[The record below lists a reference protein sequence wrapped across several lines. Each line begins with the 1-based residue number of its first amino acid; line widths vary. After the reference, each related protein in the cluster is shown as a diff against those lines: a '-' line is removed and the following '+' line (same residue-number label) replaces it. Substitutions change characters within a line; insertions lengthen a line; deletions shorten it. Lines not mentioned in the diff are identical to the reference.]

1 MTENAKKTTESE
13 HEKTTEPTW
22 KPEMARL
29 RRVKDERRVENL
41 GKCDRCA
48 FSVFVKDRNPE
59 ICWGLTKQGIED
71 VGGGHGRN
79 CRSFVEMPAQQLLE
93 LRLLAKRAERRK
105 TAPAA
110 CIVEGPRSTFDPR
123 TNLWSCSYC
132 SFVSNNRGTMK
143 QHFRRN
149 HRELSDEQNSTKPPG
164 ESSQPDRK
172 VEDVEPWA

>member
-1 MTENAKKTTESE
+1 MSENAKETADRE
-13 HEKTTEPTW
+13 HEKA
-22 KPEMARL
+22 MQA
-29 RRVKDERRVENL
+29 L

-48 FSVFVKDRNPE
+48 LSIFVKDRNPE

-71 VGGGHGRN
+71 VGGGRGRN
-79 CRSFVEMPAQQLLE
+79 CRTFVEMSAEQLLE
-93 LRLLAKRAERRK
+93 LRLLAKRADRAK

-110 CIVEGPRSTFDPR
+110 CIIAGPRSTFDAR

-132 SFVSNNRGTMK
+132 SFVSNKRGTMK

-149 HRELSDEQNSTKPPG
+149 HRELSDKQISTKPPG

-172 VEDVEPWA
+172 VEDAEPWA